1 MQTIKEKIE
10 SLKGKFD
17 SSLTKDSTPEEI
29 KEVEARKQELDAIEQ
44 EYEKIVKEKQ
54 EVTELYIQ
62 SQKNQG
68 SKSLPEDEDKEK
80 TPRSLEEI
88 GQSIIDRDSKK

>member
-44 EYEKIVKEKQ
+44 EYDKIVKEKQ

-68 SKSLPEDEDKEK
+68 SKTLPEDDGNDK